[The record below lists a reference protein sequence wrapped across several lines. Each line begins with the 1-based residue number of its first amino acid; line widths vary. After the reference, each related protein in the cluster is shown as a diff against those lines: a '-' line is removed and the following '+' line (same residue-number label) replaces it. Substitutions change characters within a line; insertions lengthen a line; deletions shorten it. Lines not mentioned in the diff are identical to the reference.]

1 MQTKGKIRGKNMGLK
16 AGNKRNKGNR
26 TVSIS
31 QLRRDYGSLCGKLGR
46 ISVLHAVPR
55 HDGGP
60 HVEIIGDKYHYV
72 VTERGS
78 ELERKITTD
87 RQELLYWLIS
97 GVVFEMAGDFELK
110 HRVKGQD
117 FRRLKFAKEIKLMGK
132 ISSEWGERMTDDI
145 EKILAVAPYDDR
157 LGG

>member
-1 MQTKGKIRGKNMGLK
+1 M
-16 AGNKRNKGNR
+16 
-26 TVSIS
+26 
-31 QLRRDYGSLCGKLGR
+31 
-46 ISVLHAVPR
+46 LHAVPQ

-97 GVVFEMAGDFELK
+97 GVVFEMVGDFELSIASRARIFVASCSPK
-110 HRVKGQD
+110 
-117 FRRLKFAKEIKLMGK
+117 KL
-132 ISSEWGERMTDDI
+132 S
-145 EKILAVAPYDDR
+145 
-157 LGG
+157 